1 MRTVGF
7 ATWVVAG
14 APVLASVVR
23 NPVLLERPTIAAWLA
38 AFAVFGAAYSA
49 MAAPGAGAGL
59 RRTMVAVLAVSGLV
73 ANWLIPTPMPNIA
86 TTGILLVIS
95 ASAAA
100 DVLSRRGALALVGL
114 QTAGLLAGYAAAWP
128 WEYAALAA
136 GAYAVFQLFACGASL
151 LARSEA
157 EARAELAAS
166 LESLRAT
173 QAMLA
178 QSAALA
184 ERARIDRELHDALGH
199 NLVLLSLNLQ
209 AAAAACDASG
219 PGAAGAGEM
228 VRGCHALA
236 RLILSDLRGVVREGR
251 GVAPVDLR
259 AAVERL
265 AAAAGS
271 TPAVRA
277 TVDPGVKGLDA
288 ARAHALFRCAQEFIT
303 NTLKHAGAT
312 EATIDITRREG
323 RVELHAA
330 DNGRGAAAIEPG
342 GGLAGVRER
351 VAELGGEVSVET
363 APGRGF
369 RMTVTLPLPAEPGA
383 AA

>member
-288 ARAHALFRCAQEFIT
+288 ARAHALF
-303 NTLKHAGAT
+303 KHAGAT